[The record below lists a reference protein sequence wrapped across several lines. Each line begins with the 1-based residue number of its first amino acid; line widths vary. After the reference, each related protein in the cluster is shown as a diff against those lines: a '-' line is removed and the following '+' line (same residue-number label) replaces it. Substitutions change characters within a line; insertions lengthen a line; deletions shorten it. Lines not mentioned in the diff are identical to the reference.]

1 MSGDRNPPTPPMQP
15 TQLPQAIRS
24 PLYREIYTNGFRF
37 RLSGVDFG
45 MVICNSAD
53 IPGMGPLVQDE
64 VGINMS
70 LPVAKILMRHL
81 SEMINAIEKE
91 VGVIRVPKAQ
101 LPTDEQTQ
109 RNVQSIRAAGLTE
122 E

>member
-1 MSGDRNPPTPPMQP
+1 MSGDRNPPTPPMQSGRS
-15 TQLPQAIRS
+15 PQAIRS
-24 PLYREIYTNGFRF
+24 PLYREIYANSFRF
-37 RLSGVDFG
+37 RLSALDFG
-45 MVICNSAD
+45 MVICNVAD
-53 IPGMGPLVQDE
+53 IPGIGFLVHDE

-109 RNVQSIRAAGLTE
+109 RNVQSIRDAGLTE

>member
-1 MSGDRNPPTPPMQP
+1 
-15 TQLPQAIRS
+15 
-24 PLYREIYTNGFRF
+24 
-37 RLSGVDFG
+37 
-45 MVICNSAD
+45 
-53 IPGMGPLVQDE
+53 
-64 VGINMS
+64 MS

-109 RNVQSIRAAGLTE
+109 RNVQSIRDAGLTE